1 MRIST
6 KGRYGLR
13 FLLDLATAVDGRAV
27 TLKDVAR
34 RQGISE
40 KYLWQVA
47 APLKAAGLVLATP
60 GARGGF
66 QLARPAESMTLR
78 DLVDVLEGGHVLV
91 DGSEGMSGFS
101 PSSERVANEAWARVS
116 AGLGAS
122 LEAIKLSDLA
132 SRHRALAEPGE
143 SSYSI

>member
-13 FLLDLATAVDGRAV
+13 FLLDLATAPVGRAV
-27 TLKDVAR
+27 TLKEVSR

-47 APLKAAGLVLATP
+47 APLKAAGIVAATP

-66 QLARPAESMTLR
+66 LLARAPESVTLR
-78 DLVDVLEGGHVLV
+78 EVVDVLEGGHALV
-91 DGSEGMSGFS
+91 EGGESG
-101 PSSERVANEAWARVS
+101 ERVRASEQVSNEAWAKVS
-116 AGLGAS
+116 AGLGRC

-132 SRHRALAEPGE
+132 SRQRALAEPDDA
-143 SSYSI
+143 SYSI